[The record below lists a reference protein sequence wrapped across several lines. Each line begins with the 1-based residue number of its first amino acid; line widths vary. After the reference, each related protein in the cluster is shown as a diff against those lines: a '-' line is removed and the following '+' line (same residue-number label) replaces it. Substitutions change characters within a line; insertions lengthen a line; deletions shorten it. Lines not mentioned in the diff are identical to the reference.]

1 MGKSIAELFSFSSI
15 LLTGFSGLVGK
26 CLVWK
31 LLKTVPKLQN
41 IYVLVRGSKKEP
53 DAKKRFEQLLN
64 MFPLNELDSNLKN
77 KIVLLEGD
85 MSTNFG
91 KFNGVLSPH
100 SGVDIVIH
108 AASSVNFDESIISSI
123 ESNVVGCK
131 NLLDFC
137 KSILK
142 PKLFVYISTAYAHT
156 EQGYKQTETI
166 FPLNEKAEDIIQA
179 FKWMS
184 PEMGEALQPYLLKRS
199 PNSYTYSKAMAEN
212 YLQGEIDLRSC
223 PFPVAIVRP
232 TIIGAALNEP
242 QPGFID
248 NMNAITG
255 AFCAGMYGIWKLNTF
270 DPRINFDCI
279 PVDLCVNGII
289 ATCAYCLDKLLEI
302 ESPFIVHLATGTE
315 NPCSFG
321 VWPAIQKE
329 SAAALPIENS
339 IRYPRVFQVKPCME
353 PILRLVYQ
361 DFYVAFYDLIL
372 KLCGSKF
379 RLRRITNKMLHFFKA
394 SGYFIRNEWKWEQTS
409 FNKVRNF
416 LRQMDQKDQ
425 QQFTLD
431 YSVIKWDE
439 YYFSYFSGVKK
450 YILKESLT
458 DMSKARSRQRFLL
471 FMMYFGEPLVLILF
485 CLTVFYTTKI
495 ICETL
500 F

>member
-1 MGKSIAELFSFSSI
+1 MGKSLAELFSFSSI

-41 IYVLVRGSKKEP
+41 IYVLMRGSKKEP

-179 FKWMS
+179 FK
-184 PEMGEALQPYLLKRS
+184 
-199 PNSYTYSKAMAEN
+199 
-212 YLQGEIDLRSC
+212 
-223 PFPVAIVRP
+223 
-232 TIIGAALNEP
+232 
-242 QPGFID
+242 
-248 NMNAITG
+248 
-255 AFCAGMYGIWKLNTF
+255 
-270 DPRINFDCI
+270 
-279 PVDLCVNGII
+279 
-289 ATCAYCLDKLLEI
+289 
-302 ESPFIVHLATGTE
+302 
-315 NPCSFG
+315 
-321 VWPAIQKE
+321 
-329 SAAALPIENS
+329 
-339 IRYPRVFQVKPCME
+339 
-353 PILRLVYQ
+353 
-361 DFYVAFYDLIL
+361 
-372 KLCGSKF
+372 
-379 RLRRITNKMLHFFKA
+379 
-394 SGYFIRNEWKWEQTS
+394 
-409 FNKVRNF
+409 
-416 LRQMDQKDQ
+416 
-425 QQFTLD
+425 
-431 YSVIKWDE
+431 
-439 YYFSYFSGVKK
+439 
-450 YILKESLT
+450 
-458 DMSKARSRQRFLL
+458 
-471 FMMYFGEPLVLILF
+471 
-485 CLTVFYTTKI
+485 
-495 ICETL
+495 
-500 F
+500 